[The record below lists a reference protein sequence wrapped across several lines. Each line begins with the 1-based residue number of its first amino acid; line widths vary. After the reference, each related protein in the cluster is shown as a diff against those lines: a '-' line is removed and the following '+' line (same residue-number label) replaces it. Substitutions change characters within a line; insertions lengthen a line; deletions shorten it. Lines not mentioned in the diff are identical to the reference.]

1 MKAFIIN
8 HYLRW
13 PLLFDAVVAIALG
26 LGAAK
31 YLMPCIII
39 DYTEKLLDVIFSIIG
54 TCVSLAG
61 FILAALTIIVT
72 FKSNLK
78 AKGIAESNDAL
89 ELILSSK
96 HYGSIVSV
104 FKTAIIEFIVVAIT
118 LYLVAALSWV
128 FSTSNLLIVTIVSII
143 ISSLTIWRSLFML
156 FAILNLEKKDRST
169 KQS

>member
-1 MKAFIIN
+1 MKAFLIN
-8 HYLRW
+8 LYLRW
-13 PLLFDAVVAIALG
+13 PLLFDAIVSTALG
-26 LGAAK
+26 LGSAK
-31 YLMPCIII
+31 YLIPCFKT
-39 DYTEKLLDVIFSIIG
+39 DYSEKLLDIIFSIIG

-78 AKGIAESNDAL
+78 AKGITDSNDAL

-118 LYLVAALSWV
+118 LYLVAAFSWR
-128 FSTSNLLIVTIVSII
+128 FSTINLLIVTIVSII
-143 ISSLTIWRSLFML
+143 ISSLTIWRSLFIL
-156 FAILNLEKKDRST
+156 FTILNLEKKDSST
-169 KQS
+169 R